1 MGSFEI
7 WRPEDDAE
15 ECCETKGLVWASVL
29 ALALASAYW
38 PIGSIVLEEAVA
50 MVTVGVGGDGGLAA
64 AAAAVRVLWLARFF
78 VAIYP
83 IDFGSFVR
91 DLDRAIL

>member
-1 MGSFEI
+1 
-7 WRPEDDAE
+7 
-15 ECCETKGLVWASVL
+15 
-29 ALALASAYW
+29 
-38 PIGSIVLEEAVA
+38 VLEEAVA